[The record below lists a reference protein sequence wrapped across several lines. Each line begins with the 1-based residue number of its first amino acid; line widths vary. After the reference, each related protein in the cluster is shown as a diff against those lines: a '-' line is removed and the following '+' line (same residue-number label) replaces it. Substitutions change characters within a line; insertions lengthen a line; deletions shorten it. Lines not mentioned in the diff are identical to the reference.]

1 MAGNK
6 AMTATPGNVIC
17 SNILSRQTSNKHLNF
32 GFAHIF
38 TVISDLGMAGMVCII
53 AKQNAHTSKSMIN
66 ESLIAAAVLQPS
78 SSTDVLQGKVSVC
91 VRDIAFKHE

>member
-1 MAGNK
+1 MAGDKQSND
-6 AMTATPGNVIC
+6 TPRNVIC

-32 GFAHIF
+32 GFTHIF
-38 TVISDLGMAGMVCII
+38 TVISDFGMAGAVHII

-66 ESLIAAAVLQPS
+66 ESLIDAAVLQPS